1 MKKNIASLVLAII
14 GAIFGL
20 IGGILWAACADTAAD
35 LLDDGGSTIYLACY
49 IVFGIGGAVLSLV
62 GGIQSYNR
70 KKGGLVC
77 SVLGLLFQVAVLIAS
92 CVHVGGF
99 SFLLELCTIVAI
111 ILLLV
116 QVIMAAR
123 KPQQNE
129 PKNEPNRQ

>member
-1 MKKNIASLVLAII
+1 MKKNTASLVLAII
-14 GAIFGL
+14 GAVFGL
-20 IGGILWAACADTAAD
+20 IGGILWAACADAAAE
-35 LLDDGGSTIYLACY
+35 LLDDGGSIIYMVCY

-62 GGIQSYNR
+62 GGIQSYNH

-77 SVLGLLFQVAVLIAS
+77 SVLGFLFQIAVLIAS

-99 SFLLELCTIVAI
+99 SFLLELCTLVAI

-123 KPQQNE
+123 KPQINQSD
-129 PKNEPNRQ
+129 RQ